1 MVKTNYT
8 LPSGCSVTGHYTH
21 ITIAILLGF
30 IGIVALAD
38 VYTDPQSTIVGI
50 GLIVYAIVGTIYS
63 IKGIRKI
70 RNYEALQQQ
79 RKMDSA
85 ILELSISNKG
95 VLNPATVSIALEIT
109 IEEAKQVLDN
119 YVERGVAE
127 LEVTQDGKL
136 LYKFP
141 EPTN

>member
-1 MVKTNYT
+1 MVKANQT

-21 ITIAILLGF
+21 ISIAILLGF
-30 IGIVALAD
+30 IGIIALAD
-38 VYTDPQSTIVGI
+38 AYRDPQSAIIGI
-50 GLIVYAIVGTIYS
+50 GLIAYSIVGIIYS

-70 RNYEALQQQ
+70 RIYEALQQR
-79 RKMDSA
+79 RKMDST
-85 ILELSISNKG
+85 ILELSIANKG

>member
-1 MVKTNYT
+1 MVKTNHT

-30 IGIVALAD
+30 SGVVALAD
-38 VYTDPQSTIVGI
+38 TDPQSIIVGI
-50 GLIVYAIVGTIYS
+50 GLIAYSIVGTIHS
-63 IKGIRKI
+63 IREIRKI
-70 RNYEALQQQ
+70 RRYEALQRQ
-79 RKMDSA
+79 RKLDST

-95 VLNPATVSIALEIT
+95 LLNPATVSIALEIT
-109 IEEAKQVLDN
+109 IEEAKQILDN

>member
-1 MVKTNYT
+1 MAIANQT

-30 IGIVALAD
+30 SGIVALAD
-38 VYTDPQSTIVGI
+38 AYPNPQPMIVGI
-50 GLIVYAIVGTIYS
+50 GLIAYSIVGTIYS

-79 RKMDSA
+79 RKMDST

-95 VLNPATVSIALEIT
+95 VLNPAAVSIALEIT

-119 YVERGVAE
+119 YVERGIAE